1 MGEARESD
9 YDHIID
15 DEFLVRAEYETTCFF
30 LIEATKEGD
39 IYQVKGLIESGD
51 LSVWRLSWIHDKA

>member
-15 DEFLVRAEYETTCFF
+15 DEFVVSAEYEMTCFF
-30 LIEATKEGD
+30 LIEVTKEGD

-51 LSVWRLSWIHDKA
+51 LSVWRLS